1 MIVEFVYIW
10 TALELWPLRL
20 HCGCWCLRI
29 RHFISLHPES
39 IGWRPNPRPEHL
51 HHHRRHRPSH
61 SSLLSLLLCQV
72 ILLPALIMSSLH
84 SRSAHFIWHC
94 GQVVSLLSMCLIN
107 VQVLWLKK
115 RGRRWNWLGQKW
127 RGDSWIYIIKG
138 YEIKS
143 ILSHH
148 KLEREFYS

>member
-10 TALELWPLRL
+10 TAFELWPLRL

-72 ILLPALIMSSLH
+72 ILLQAFNNVIFTFSLGTFHLTLWASSK
-84 SRSAHFIWHC
+84 
-94 GQVVSLLSMCLIN
+94 SMCLIN

-127 RGDSWIYIIKG
+127 RGDIWIYIIKG

-148 KLEREFYS
+148 KLERECYF